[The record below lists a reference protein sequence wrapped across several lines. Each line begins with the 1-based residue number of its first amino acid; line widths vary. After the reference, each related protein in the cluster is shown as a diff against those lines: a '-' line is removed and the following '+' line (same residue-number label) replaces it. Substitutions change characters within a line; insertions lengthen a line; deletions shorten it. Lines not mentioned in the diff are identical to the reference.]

1 MIGKS
6 ERNPGGWTVASL
18 WEAMVDLKAKY
29 PEMPG
34 VIMYGPANGNATCG
48 ANLTKHTCAAK
59 DPATLALTLEANKM
73 MREFYPDSPGPA
85 TFAPT
90 APDFAPTGAA
100 VMDDVQLLYN
110 NDGENLWAVDSST
123 APHPYHPKT
132 GSGIDAAT
140 IRGSAQDVA
149 GIADVDLICPFHN
162 VPWWNSSLEP
172 PAAHRDWYDKT
183 FGFSW
188 AAGDPKDSRVSQLD
202 FVLAGGDFVGE
213 FADECTSTGQKPFV
227 AIRLND
233 GQMCNHPPTP
243 DNCSS
248 GVNNDHQFD
257 RLSRFWWE
265 HKTNA
270 SMILGLQQ
278 KPSEGFR
285 PCCWLPMDQGGCKC
299 SNSACEFSWA
309 SPTAG
314 GGWALSPAAARLTAL
329 VGEVATMYAKKGVQG
344 VELDFERGL
353 DYFAT
358 DVPPTARRRL
368 MGGFLAQIRGALP
381 EGAAFGLRL
390 TPRWAEL
397 RGQGLDNLK
406 MLVTPV
412 KHGGQGVSYFS
423 WGIYFVSAITL

>member
-1 MIGKS
+1 M
-6 ERNPGGWTVASL
+6 
-18 WEAMVDLKAKY
+18 DLKAKY

-34 VIMYGPANGNATCG
+34 VIMYGPANGNATCE

-353 DYFAT
+353 DYFAA